1 MSGMDAIKQ
10 TFFEECDEQLIELER
25 GLLEI
30 DEGSGDRETVNAVFR
45 AVHSIKGGAGAFQL
59 HDLVHFAHT
68 FETTLDLV
76 RESKLEAGPDVM
88 RTMLRASDVLADLVS
103 GARNDQVV
111 PRENWEP
118 IVAELASYCGDRAE
132 DAVDAGTEEGQAED
146 DFQPLTISLD
156 DFGGDD
162 DEDACG
168 DDQPNEFEIHFKPRQ
183 ELYSSANEPCLLL
196 KELCRLGDA
205 KVNCSIDDVPSLDEL
220 EPGGAHICWTIS
232 LTTTETES
240 TIREVFEFVDD
251 CCDLDI
257 TAKIAEVELLPSL
270 DDSFDL
276 VAPELSEPAEAAE
289 LAAEAAAAESAE
301 ELAHQID
308 SPPEA
313 KGPSESDAA
322 PSIDKAAPT
331 QTIRADL
338 KRVDRLINL
347 VGELVINQAM
357 LSQSVT
363 RAGLESATDVVTGLD
378 ELEQLTRQIQDSV
391 MAIRAQP
398 VKPMFQRMSRV
409 VREAADATGKMARLK
424 LEGDSTEVDKTVVE
438 KLADP
443 LTHMIRNAVDHGLES
458 PEARNNAG
466 KPEEGVVRL
475 SAAHRS
481 GRVVIEVSDDGAGIN
496 RERVRSIAVDK
507 GIITQDAQ
515 LSDTE
520 IDNLIFAPGFST
532 ATEVSDLSGR
542 GVGMD
547 VVKRSIQAIGGRVS
561 ISSNPGKGS
570 TFVLSLPL
578 TLAVLDGMIVS
589 VANQT
594 LVVPITAIVETL
606 QPSSDNIHQMGSD
619 TQVISVRDRFVPLI
633 DTGLQ
638 LGFREDAANPENGV
652 VVLIE
657 TDDGE
662 SSALLVD
669 SIQDQSQVVIKSL
682 ESNYG
687 QVNGIAAAT
696 ILGDGRVALIADVD
710 GLVEQARIEPVKSE
724 PLLALAG

>member
-1 MSGMDAIKQ
+1 MSGLDAIKQ
-10 TFFEECDEQLIELER
+10 TFFEECDEQLAELER

-30 DEGSGDRETVNAVFR
+30 DEGSGDQETVNAVFR

-76 RESKLEAGPDVM
+76 RENKLQTGPDVM
-88 RTMLRASDVLADLVS
+88 RTMLRASDVLADLVA
-103 GARNDQVV
+103 GARNDQAV
-111 PRENWEP
+111 PENDWQP
-118 IVAELASYCGDRAE
+118 IVAELASYCGNSSQ
-132 DAVDAGTEEGQAED
+132 EEIDVNTDDDQAED

-156 DFGGDD
+156 DLGGGGDD
-162 DEDACG
+162 D
-168 DDQPNEFEIHFKPRQ
+168 DDSEGRPNQFVIHFKPRQ
-183 ELYSSANEPCLLL
+183 ELYTSANDPCLLL
-196 KELCRLGDA
+196 KELTRLGEA
-205 KVNCSIDDVPSLDEL
+205 RVECNIDDVPPLDEFDPEGAYIFWSVSL
-220 EPGGAHICWTIS
+220 E
-232 LTTTETES
+232 TTEPES
-240 TIREVFEFVDD
+240 SVSEVFEFVDD

-257 TAKIAEVELLPSL
+257 TANVDEIEFPPSL
-270 DDSFDL
+270 EDDFEL
-276 VAPELSEPAEAAE
+276 PEIETDDTPDVETDNAEDAA
-289 LAAEAAAAESAE
+289 LAEAAAEQVDQLPPTPPPAESE
-301 ELAHQID
+301 
-308 SPPEA
+308 
-313 KGPSESDAA
+313 AA
-322 PSIDKAAPT
+322 PSADKAAPS

-357 LSQSVT
+357 LSQSVA

-409 VREAADATGKMARLK
+409 VREAADATGKFARLK

-458 PEARNNAG
+458 PEKRSSAG
-466 KPEEGVVRL
+466 KSEEGVVRL

-496 RERVRSIAVDK
+496 RERVQSIAVEK
-507 GIITQDAQ
+507 GIISSDAQ
-515 LSDTE
+515 LSDSE

-589 VANQT
+589 VADQT

-606 QPSSDNIHQMGSD
+606 QPSAENIHEMGS
-619 TQVISVRDRFVPLI
+619 IPR
-633 DTGLQ
+633 
-638 LGFREDAANPENGV
+638 
-652 VVLIE
+652 
-657 TDDGE
+657 
-662 SSALLVD
+662 
-669 SIQDQSQVVIKSL
+669 
-682 ESNYG
+682 
-687 QVNGIAAAT
+687 
-696 ILGDGRVALIADVD
+696 
-710 GLVEQARIEPVKSE
+710 
-724 PLLALAG
+724 